1 MCHFIRSLQ
10 RTGDK
15 LVKHF
20 GDQYAASK
28 EIFVRLAL
36 AREDLSRGE
45 QEYLVLLHSLSEAEA
60 LGETSSQDTR
70 TICTYSRVNGGYADL
85 GGMGVVILEGAWG
98 VLDESAGQREVKD
111 YVTLHHRLL
120 KGVQR
125 LTAVK
130 NRGVIDTNTP
140 VSAHLPY
147 SPPQTLPLPPLP
159 PTIDSTNEAVPSP
172 VLPIINGN
180 EILQKSPI
188 EIISE
193 PSSLSISSLIPI
205 TETPLRSIICISSTP
220 LIPLTHTSSSEF
232 APLDSD
238 SVLRTLALWQQQ
250 DNGRTV
256 LLVTPGAEIEPG
268 EGRRLENTVEEGLS
282 LAGWV
287 RPVKVKEE
295 DENSDGDEVGWN
307 DPRCDIRMIALGHM
321 DLTHQAQVNPLY
333 GFHSTCYPEP
343 GSGLL
348 ERNNNLCKK
357 RSNFLFYPDNV
368 QDVCMRKSFWDVSFV
383 LFPPHGR
390 FLTPTGG
397 LKLTTVT
404 DLSNA
409 AAKSI
414 NIDDSTSSAT
424 RISLVV
430 GPIIGQITPTSAIII
445 LETFGEQHIELRC
458 IDEITGVQHCSMKK
472 TTARGPCIFTFD
484 NLAPNRAFDVYC
496 ADLYPSSS
504 GGYNSSATNT
514 PNNEQLQYTLTAM
527 EKTPMVAMVRGTFT
541 TPGELPLL
549 IPPTDSEKKVIM
561 QGDSEYR
568 TATCLRK
575 GLTDSIEG
583 KKRAENEWQEK
594 TKNEVGVEGEING
607 EDIDDVPIDTLS
619 VKHSGDQG
627 KEQIET
633 SEIKNARLLASS
645 DFPGRVISRI
655 FVLGSNKPS
664 RISFPG
670 ISHRGGGEDCSG
682 DGKNRANEKS
692 SLLRGYNMSRALVDV
707 TSRAWGGV
715 DLVVHVGYSVD
726 LAVTVDRA
734 VSLIVQAEHAAMNE
748 RSSSVSFTKN
758 QAESYLLQAREQ
770 LRSAYTLHW
779 GGSSVRSLLAHGSHL
794 FVSDPTLDLINMFHA
809 SSMRQLTRDL
819 GPFVTGHLLTM
830 MRSLK
835 GEYQNG
841 LWSDGDVYGGS
852 RGGRGVSGMKYLS
865 GGLVG
870 VFSLTSDRRG
880 EHLLCEEQFRELSR
894 ALHVKYDGDDIH
906 IENIGHFNEMNNGD
920 VAYNYGRNGYDNY
933 DNNHQDG
940 LSTSNYHNHSR
951 NTGIDNSSSS
961 KMNLLLLVC
970 PVPLVPTGAGANH
983 SSAYANR
990 YVAILISTYTLQ
1002 EYLIIAIYV
1011 YIVMIVTLMTNI
1023 LIPPIIEI
1031 IAMEVTRTASTSLYL
1046 VIMSVITIIA
1056 IIVNIT
1062 INSVP

>member
-1 MCHFIRSLQ
+1 MCYFIRSLQ

-36 AREDLSRGE
+36 AQEDLSRGE
-45 QEYLVLLHSLSEAEA
+45 QEYLVLLHSLSEADSV
-60 LGETSSQDTR
+60 GETSSQDTR
-70 TICTYSRVNGGYADL
+70 TTCTYGRVNGGYADL

-98 VLDESAGQREVKD
+98 VLDESAGQRGGKD

-125 LTAVK
+125 LTAVR
-130 NRGVIDTNTP
+130 NRGVIETNTP

-147 SPPQTLPLPPLP
+147 SPSQTLPLPPLP
-159 PTIDSTNEAVPSP
+159 PTIDNTNEAVPSP
-172 VLPIINGN
+172 VLPIISEN
-180 EILQKSPI
+180 EILQNPPI
-188 EIISE
+188 EIVSE
-193 PSSLSISSLIPI
+193 PSSLSISPLIPI
-205 TETPLRSIICISSTP
+205 TETPLRSVICISSTP
-220 LIPLTHTSSSEF
+220 LIPLTHTSSSGF

-250 DNGRTV
+250 DNDRTV
-256 LLVTPGAEIEPG
+256 LLVTPGAGFEPG

-295 DENSDGDEVGWN
+295 DDDGDEVGWN

-343 GSGLL
+343 GSGLPGYTEPEREDNNYL
-348 ERNNNLCKK
+348 NKKRNN
-357 RSNFLFYPDNV
+357 FVFYPDNV
-368 QDVCMRKSFWDVSFV
+368 QDVCMRKSFWDVSFTLV
-383 LFPPHGR
+383 SPQGQI
-390 FLTPTGG
+390 LTPTGG

-409 AAKSI
+409 AANSI
-414 NIDDSTSSAT
+414 HMDDSTPSAT

-430 GPIIGQITPTSAIII
+430 GPIIGQITPTSAIIM
-445 LETFGEQHIELRC
+445 LETFGGQYVELRC
-458 IDEITGVQHCSMKK
+458 IDEITGVQYCSMKK
-472 TTARGPCIFTFD
+472 TIARRPCIFTFD
-484 NLAPNRAFDVYC
+484 NLAPNRAYDVYC
-496 ADLYPSSS
+496 ADPYLSSS

-514 PNNEQLQYTLTAM
+514 SNKNQSDADSHNEQLQYTLTAM
-527 EKTPMVAMVRGTFT
+527 EKDPMVAMVRGTFT
-541 TPGELPLL
+541 TPGKLTLL
-549 IPPTDSEKKVIM
+549 LSPTDSEKKVIM
-561 QGDSEYR
+561 QGDSEYQ
-568 TATCLRK
+568 TTTGLRK

-583 KKRAENEWQEK
+583 TKRDENERQEK
-594 TKNEVGVEGEING
+594 TRNAVGVGGEING
-607 EDIDDVPIDTLS
+607 EDVDNVDDEDNEDGDDVAVDTLS
-619 VKHSGDQG
+619 VKYSGDKG

-633 SEIKNARLLASS
+633 SEIKNALLSASS
-645 DFPGRVISRI
+645 ILPGRVVSRI

-670 ISHRGGGEDCSG
+670 ISHREGGEDCLR
-682 DGKNRANEKS
+682 DGENRASEKS
-692 SLLRGYNMSRALVDV
+692 LLLGGFNMSRALVDV

-734 VSLIVQAEHAAMNE
+734 VSLIVQAEHVAMKE
-748 RSSSVSFTKN
+748 RSSSVSLSQS

-794 FVSDPTLDLINMFHA
+794 FVSDPALDLINMFHA
-809 SSMRQLTRDL
+809 SSMRQLTRDQ

-835 GEYQNG
+835 DEYQNG
-841 LWSDGDVYGGS
+841 LWSDGDVYSGS
-852 RGGRGVSGMKYLS
+852 RGGRGVSGIKYLS

-880 EHLLCEEQFRELSR
+880 ETLLCEDQFRELSR
-894 ALHVKYDGDDIH
+894 ALHVRCDHGRANGDIH
-906 IENIGHFNEMNNGD
+906 MENIGHYNEMNNGD
-920 VAYNYGRNGYDNY
+920 EVYNYGSNGYDTY
-933 DNNHQDG
+933 DNNHHDG
-940 LSTSNYHNHSR
+940 HSSFNHHNHNR
-951 NTGIDNSSSS
+951 NTGIDNSPSS

-970 PVPLVPTGAGANH
+970 PVPLVPTGAGASH

-990 YVAILISTYTLQ
+990 SIVILI
-1002 EYLIIAIYV
+1002 
-1011 YIVMIVTLMTNI
+1011 
-1023 LIPPIIEI
+1023 
-1031 IAMEVTRTASTSLYL
+1031 
-1046 VIMSVITIIA
+1046 
-1056 IIVNIT
+1056 
-1062 INSVP
+1062 